1 MQPNEI
7 RAELLLKGIRPAM
20 IANQLQVSRAAVSNV
35 ISGKFKSIRIQKE
48 IAQRIDRTV
57 KEIWPQW
64 TI

>member
-20 IANQLQVSRAAVSNV
+20 IAKKLQVSRAAVSNV

>member
-57 KEIWPQW
+57 KEI
-64 TI
+64 